1 MRGRFVTYAKSIGV
15 LRCKPHLARLSEVCN
30 FTSYKQVRQKMEATF
45 KKIDKDFLLSDS
57 SLNSYKYRLL
67 TAGYLLEEF
76 AKNPIGYFMHGTEE
90 HPREQGV
97 LVRWENLRVDGD
109 KVYGKPC
116 INLSHPRGQRTA
128 DEIES
133 GFLNAA
139 SFGHFVVLE
148 VSDKPEDYLEG
159 QEGPTVSKW
168 FNRECSL
175 VDVPGNYNAL
185 TELFD
190 KDNNPLKL
198 ADLVAQQKITTMD
211 KIFLTP
217 AQLQALNATAD
228 ANAVDT
234 AIKNLVAEAAKV
246 PQLVQDLAAANTAK
260 KASDDALTALKASV
274 VAEQVKNLVD
284 TAVTDGKLTKEAAET
299 LAKDYASNPEGLKNL
314 VAKMPKYTSLTGK
327 IEETAGSEELKNLVA
342 KSYDELDKTG
352 GLERLKALDDAAFKA
367 KYKEKWGKEYDK

>member
-1 MRGRFVTYAKSIGV
+1 MRGQFVAYVKTVCV
-15 LRCKPHLARLSEVCN
+15 LRCKRHLARLSEGCN

-90 HPREQGV
+90 FPREQGV

-116 INLSHPRGQRTA
+116 INLNHPRGQRTVN
-128 DEIES
+128 EIES

-190 KDNNPLKL
+190 KDNNPLKI
-198 ADLVAQQKITTMD
+198 ADLIAQQKIITMD
-211 KIFLTP
+211 KIFLTT

-246 PQLVQDLAAANTAK
+246 PQLTQDLAAANTAK
-260 KASDDALTALKASV
+260 KASDDALVALKATV

-284 TAVTDGKLTKEAAET
+284 TAVADGKLTKEAGET
-299 LAKDYASNPEGLKNL
+299 LAKDYATNPDGLKNL
-314 VAKMPKYTSLTGK
+314 VAKMPKYTSLAGR
-327 IEETAGSEELKNLVA
+327 IEGANEELTNLMA
-342 KSYDELDKTG
+342 KSYDELDKAGT
-352 GLERLKALDDAAFKA
+352 LERLKALDEAGFQA
-367 KYKEKWGKEYDK
+367 KYKEKFGKEYGK